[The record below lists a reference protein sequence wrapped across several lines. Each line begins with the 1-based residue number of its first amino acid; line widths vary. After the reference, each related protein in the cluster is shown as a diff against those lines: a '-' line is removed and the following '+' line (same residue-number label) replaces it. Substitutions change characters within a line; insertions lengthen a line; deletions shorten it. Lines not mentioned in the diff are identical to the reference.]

1 MTIHLTTRRSSDA
14 DLIAQDYLLPFVRCT
29 SGLRLSILGN
39 EITLH
44 GTDGALDQFAR
55 WHAVNRSRML
65 ALIEHARLAP

>member
-44 GTDGALDQFAR
+44 GSDEALDRFAR
-55 WHAVNRSRML
+55 WHAVSRSRML
-65 ALIEHARLAP
+65 ALVEGAEIRQ

>member
-14 DLIAQDYLLPFVRCT
+14 DELAQDYLLPFVRCT

-44 GTDGALDQFAR
+44 GPDEALDAFAR
-55 WHAVNRSRML
+55 WHALSRSRML
-65 ALIEHARLAP
+65 ALVEGAEMRP